1 MKVVQVLSSLFYDSA
16 GPSYSVPGLARGL
29 WENGVDVEI
38 YTRDPKPKRE
48 FPYPVKT
55 FPSTLK
61 RLTRLGCSDGLK
73 RGLRKIAQ
81 EADVIHSNGLW
92 MMPCVYPAWAVRG
105 TRCRLVVAPRGA
117 LAKWTIRKNRW
128 IKCLFG
134 WAFQYSALRRVDMF
148 HATSVKEYEEIRAAG
163 YRQPV
168 VILPIGMDL
177 PVVERPAR
185 KAGDM
190 RKIVFFGRLH
200 SVKKV
205 DDLIMAWA
213 GVCDRMPDWCVEI
226 AGPDFGVRRQ
236 LEELVASHQIP
247 RVKFVGE
254 IKGQDKYEFLASADL
269 YVLPSL
275 TENFGITIAEA
286 LACGTPVIASQGT
299 PWRGLVDNQCGW
311 WVENSPEA
319 IAKAIQEAAV
329 MPRTELMQMGQ
340 RGRRWIERDFSWAGV
355 GLKMKSAYEWLLR
368 GGAKPEWVRED

>member
-1 MKVVQVLSSLFYDSA
+1 
-16 GPSYSVPGLARGL
+16 
-29 WENGVDVEI
+29 
-38 YTRDPKPKRE
+38 
-48 FPYPVKT
+48 
-55 FPSTLK
+55 
-61 RLTRLGCSDGLK
+61 
-73 RGLRKIAQ
+73 
-81 EADVIHSNGLW
+81 
-92 MMPCVYPAWAVRG
+92 
-105 TRCRLVVAPRGA
+105 
-117 LAKWTIRKNRW
+117 
-128 IKCLFG
+128 
-134 WAFQYSALRRVDMF
+134 MF